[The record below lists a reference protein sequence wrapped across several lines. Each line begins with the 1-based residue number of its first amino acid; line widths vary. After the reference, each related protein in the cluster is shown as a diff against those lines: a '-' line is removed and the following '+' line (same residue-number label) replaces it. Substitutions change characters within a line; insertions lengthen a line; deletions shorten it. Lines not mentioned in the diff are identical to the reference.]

1 MDENVSTPFL
11 FIFSALTNIRMMR
24 LVHDNNVVERRA
36 GIVWKN
42 LKVCGSGSAI
52 NLQKNV
58 GSLLLAP
65 LRFGEFFHKGAEKT
79 ILNEFDGVLKSGEM
93 LVVLGRPG
101 SGCST
106 LLKTLMGEL
115 HGLDMKAQSEIHY
128 NGMPR
133 RDPHPKPANFIR
145 YYPEANAQ
153 AISRRDC
160 VQSRSRQTL
169 PPSYGRRDT

>member
-1 MDENVSTPFL
+1 
-11 FIFSALTNIRMMR
+11 MR
-24 LVHDNNVVERRA
+24 LVDENNVIQRRA

-42 LKVCGSGSAI
+42 LKICGSGSAI

-65 LRFGEFFHKGAEKT
+65 LRLGEFFGKGPEKT

-115 HGLDMKAQSEIHY
+115 HGLDMKSQSEIHY
-128 NGMPR
+128 NGKMALLSSSEVNA
-133 RDPHPKPANFIR
+133 DVESAVGFII
-145 YYPEANAQ
+145 A
-153 AISRRDC
+153 SRLRAF
-160 VQSRSRQTL
+160 
-169 PPSYGRRDT
+169 DTS

>member
-1 MDENVSTPFL
+1 MRLMDENEV
-11 FIFSALTNIRMMR
+11 IQ
-24 LVHDNNVVERRA
+24 RRA

-58 GSLLLAP
+58 GSLFMAP
-65 LRFGEFFHKGAEKT
+65 LRFGEFFGKSQEKT

-115 HGLDMKAQSEIHY
+115 HGLDMKSQSEIHY
-128 NGMPR
+128 NGMIFLFVSG
-133 RDPHPKPANFIR
+133 DPTMISVHLELVYSPAI
-145 YYPEANAQ
+145 E
-153 AISRRDC
+153 
-160 VQSRSRQTL
+160 
-169 PPSYGRRDT
+169 

>member
-1 MDENVSTPFL
+1 MKLVDENEV
-11 FIFSALTNIRMMR
+11 IQ
-24 LVHDNNVVERRA
+24 RRA
-36 GIVWKN
+36 GVVWKN

-65 LRFGEFFHKGAEKT
+65 LRLGEFFGKGPEKT
-79 ILNEFDGVLKSGEM
+79 ILNEFEGVLKSGEM

-115 HGLDMKAQSEIHY
+115 QGLDMKEQSVVHY
-128 NGMPR
+128 NG
-133 RDPHPKPANFIR
+133 
-145 YYPEANAQ
+145 Q
-153 AISRRDC
+153 
-160 VQSRSRQTL
+160 L
-169 PPSYGRRDT
+169 PFP

>member
-1 MDENVSTPFL
+1 MDENEV
-11 FIFSALTNIRMMR
+11 IQ
-24 LVHDNNVVERRA
+24 RRA

-58 GSLLLAP
+58 GSLFMAP
-65 LRFGEFFHKGAEKT
+65 LRFGEFFGKSQEKT

-115 HGLDMKAQSEIHY
+115 HGLDMKSQSEIHY
-128 NGMPR
+128 NGTIFLFVRGGSTRFSVLLGLVYSPAIQR
-133 RDPHPKPANFIR
+133 NANYYQESPK
-145 YYPEANAQ
+145 
-153 AISRRDC
+153 SKC
-160 VQSRSRQTL
+160 
-169 PPSYGRRDT
+169 

>member
-1 MDENVSTPFL
+1 MRLMDENEV
-11 FIFSALTNIRMMR
+11 IQ
-24 LVHDNNVVERRA
+24 RRA

-58 GSLLLAP
+58 GSLFMAP
-65 LRFGEFFHKGAEKT
+65 LRFGEFFGKGPEKT

-101 SGCST
+101 SGCAT

-115 HGLDMKAQSEIHY
+115 HGLDMKSQSEIHY
-128 NGMPR
+128 NGMILLFVLRINEDFSPLVVV
-133 RDPHPKPANFIR
+133 HSSATGLNANYYQESPK
-145 YYPEANAQ
+145 
-153 AISRRDC
+153 SKC
-160 VQSRSRQTL
+160 
-169 PPSYGRRDT
+169 

>member
-1 MDENVSTPFL
+1 MDENDV
-11 FIFSALTNIRMMR
+11 IG
-24 LVHDNNVVERRA
+24 RRA

-58 GSLLLAP
+58 GSVLLAP
-65 LRFGEFFHKGAEKT
+65 LRASEYLGKGPEKI
-79 ILNEFDGVLKSGEM
+79 ILNDFEGVLKSGEM

-115 HGLDMKAQSEIHY
+115 HGLDVKSQSEIHY
-128 NGMPR
+128 NGWCSIPN
-133 RDPHPKPANFIR
+133 HNG
-145 YYPEANAQ
+145 EAFN
-153 AISRRDC
+153 S
-160 VQSRSRQTL
+160 T
-169 PPSYGRRDT
+169 